1 MNFDEFKKQLMQDI
15 PDQINSDAK
24 IIVAE
29 NNVDKLQNESY
40 QGIVVRKEGE
50 QIGVTLNVSA
60 LYEHMDR
67 NDISYDEMLSRA
79 TDIVE
84 QGFEQSPEIDIASL
98 SNYEA
103 MKEKLIVQVVPTA
116 ENADMLANIPHHE
129 MEDMSVV
136 YRLNMGSSDNG
147 RATVLVT
154 NAMMDS
160 YGITVEQLHQDAL
173 EFAPMNEP
181 AVIQS
186 MAEVLMEMMGPE
198 MGEMLPPEE
207 MPMYVASVPD
217 RVQGAG
223 ILAYPDFMEQAKER
237 LGGDFYVLPS
247 SVHECIL
254 LADSGDM
261 DRTQLE
267 AMVKEVNETQV
278 EPSERLS
285 DKVYHYDSE
294 AKVFELAEKYD
305 ARRSAKEAALDENH
319 EKGSVLK
326 ELGEKRK
333 EVAEKMP
340 KPKDLQARSAEV
352 AL

>member
-84 QGFEQSPEIDIASL
+84 QEFEQSPEIDIASL

-103 MKEKLIVQVVPTA
+103 MKEKLIIQVVPTA

-160 YGITVEQLHQDAL
+160 YGITAEQLHQDAL

-261 DRTQLE
+261 DGIFIVQHQSPDGVFPRRKYHG
-267 AMVKEVNETQV
+267 KEHTSN
-278 EPSERLS
+278 S
-285 DKVYHYDSE
+285 
-294 AKVFELAEKYD
+294 
-305 ARRSAKEAALDENH
+305 
-319 EKGSVLK
+319 
-326 ELGEKRK
+326 
-333 EVAEKMP
+333 
-340 KPKDLQARSAEV
+340 
-352 AL
+352 

>member
-103 MKEKLIVQVVPTA
+103 MKEKLIIQVVPTA

-160 YGITVEQLHQDAL
+160 YGITAEQLHQDAL

-261 DRTQLE
+261 DRAQLE

-294 AKVFELAEKYD
+294 AKIFELAEKYD
-305 ARRSAKEAALDENH
+305 ARRSAKEAALDESH

-333 EVAEKMP
+333 EIAEKMP

>member
-67 NDISYDEMLSRA
+67 NDISYDEMLFRA

-160 YGITVEQLHQDAL
+160 YGITAEQLHQDAL

-261 DRTQLE
+261 DRAQLE

-278 EPSERLS
+278 ELSERLS

-294 AKVFELAEKYD
+294 AKIFELAEKYD
-305 ARRSAKEAALDENH
+305 ARRSAKEAALDESH

-333 EVAEKMP
+333 EIAEKMP